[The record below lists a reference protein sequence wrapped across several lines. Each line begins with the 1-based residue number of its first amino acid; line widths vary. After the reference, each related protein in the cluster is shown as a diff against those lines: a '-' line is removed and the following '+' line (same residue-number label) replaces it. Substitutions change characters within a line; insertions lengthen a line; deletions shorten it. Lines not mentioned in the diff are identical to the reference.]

1 MKKDIHKICLTA
13 FLVAAVV
20 IAPLSNVA
28 LAQNSAAKEKRI
40 KESNEVYRKLREA
53 DILNQVLP
61 VLMTKEQ
68 IKAIL
73 PAIEKARDVVNKGE
87 EAELVEMRK
96 LGELASAE
104 IKSGYE
110 KRKIPSDAFY
120 KEYDKTIMKLRT
132 TRRALVSIN
141 TGLVLEALKK
151 TLDKGQL
158 KAAQNS
164 LNPRVIDPTLK
175 VADMSGDD
183 RLKFWV
189 EVVLLDPVAYDV
201 LMKLSK

>member
-1 MKKDIHKICLTA
+1 MKKDINKLCLTA
-13 FLVAAVV
+13 LLAVVVV
-20 IAPLSNVA
+20 IAPISSTA
-28 LAQNSAAKEKRI
+28 LAQNSAAKEKRV
-40 KESNEVYRKLREA
+40 KEANDIYRKLREA

-73 PAIEKARDVVNKGE
+73 PVIEKARDVVNKGE
-87 EAELVEMRK
+87 EAELIEMRK
-96 LGELASAE
+96 LGNLASAE
-104 IKSGYE
+104 IKTGYE
-110 KRKIPSDAFY
+110 TKKIPSEAFY
-120 KEYDKTIMKLRT
+120 KEYDKTILKLRT

-141 TGLVLEALKK
+141 TGLVLEALK
-151 TLDKGQL
+151 TNLDKGQL

-164 LNPRVIDPTLK
+164 LNPRVIDPSLK
-175 VADMSGDD
+175 VSGMSDDD